1 MPPPAPSSP
10 PTPPRRTETRHDA
23 RDRRALG
30 CATTLLTLA
39 IWRSLT
45 RTPHCGWCATASN
58 WPTSRH
64 DALHCRGYVQ
74 DRRRERLRDIR
85 HRRPVEEP
93 NPWGEAYLL
102 GEEIAQRTKADA

>member
-1 MPPPAPSSP
+1 MPPPRTARSRRH
-10 PTPPRRTETRHDA
+10 PRTSR
-23 RDRRALG
+23 
-30 CATTLLTLA
+30 CAATLLTLA

-45 RTPHCGWCATASN
+45 RTPHCGWCATASA

-64 DALHCRGYVQ
+64 GALRCRGYVQ

-85 HRRPVEEP
+85 NGRPVEEP

-102 GEEIAQRTKADA
+102 EEEIAQRTKADA